1 MNSEAELPCLEGNYV
16 GRSHQGGKDKQALW
30 LAQILGLFLG
40 VDLQASSYE
49 HRFQRLIAEGEAL
62 SVAVEQAALGYLDSK
77 PTRNGKPLTRAERHA
92 AFWSSSFLA
101 DLPAQAWQSEAMM
114 LALAQYM
121 GQERVS
127 NMAMLGNVATVAP
140 DVLVRAVRCSGLVLT
155 QHSPRRTELDRLAVS
170 NPLIAELCKVLDI
183 FDEAHRQRTSAV
195 FMWQSMLE
203 ELSPLEMLCYASLHA
218 FEHWVAARFDK
229 TAPSADAQA
238 NGSQDWDA
246 VNDILLWKLAN
257 CADESTQLTDAVIG
271 TSLARHM
278 SPFLFPS
285 PDGQP
290 ARHDLREAFANLLA
304 AQIELNSFMA
314 QSADAFSYDPSI
326 EFVRVGERLEIN
338 ELEAA
343 ARSAWDRNGRKLV
356 ALHNYWYYRAVD
368 AFVDSGKATR
378 QIGSA
383 RNHELNQLA
392 YVKALRTQLQLT
404 EVYGV
409 NDTVTTEAGDTVPL
423 FQGLLSL
430 ELMNVFYQ
438 RDFLE
443 AFVKHLRST
452 SNWAMALSLLAFNGV
467 RDGNQIRFPLTWSDR
482 EDKVANMVGW
492 TVTAEYPKGNPRHA
506 AAIVDFWTSDWSKL
520 ATQLRDGVAGLKPD
534 LFERPILKMG
544 QTLVQLPWVVGLQ
557 NNSTAAINNLRR
569 LGSRR
574 NEARAETQRIETQ
587 LGAML
592 EKRGFKVLLN
602 WHPPVG
608 PDGNA
613 GEVDVICAR
622 DGMVL
627 VLEVKSTYL
636 RRSQHDAW
644 QHETTTLRRAGLQLQ
659 RKVSAVKMALANE
672 ADMARQL
679 GLETGELAAQLY
691 GWIVDTSIECDH
703 QRFGGF
709 LKVSVE
715 ELMIALR
722 DDRHLLHDPG
732 GMFSQTKSATRTPI
746 GSLYPEG
753 FSACRLIEAVETQS
767 VWADI

>member
-1 MNSEAELPCLEGNYV
+1 M
-16 GRSHQGGKDKQALW
+16 
-30 LAQILGLFLG
+30 
-40 VDLQASSYE
+40 QASSYE
-49 HRFQRLIAEGEAL
+49 QRFQRLIDAGEDL

-77 PTRNGKPLTRAERHA
+77 PLRNGKPLTRAERHA

-101 DLPAQAWQSEAMM
+101 DLHAQAWQSQAMM
-114 LALAQYM
+114 LALAQYL

-127 NMAMLGNVATVAP
+127 NMAMLANVAGVAP
-140 DVLVRAVRCSGLVLT
+140 DVLVRAVRCSGMVLT
-155 QHSPRRTELDRLAVS
+155 QHSPRRTELDLLAS
-170 NPLIAELCKVLDI
+170 SSPLIAELCKVLDI
-183 FDEAHRQRTSAV
+183 FDAAHRQRTSAV
-195 FMWQSMLE
+195 FMWQNRLAK
-203 ELSPLEMLCYASLHA
+203 LSPLELLSYASLHA
-218 FEHWVAARFDK
+218 FEHWVPERFSRAGPSPDAPADMQAA
-229 TAPSADAQA
+229 
-238 NGSQDWDA
+238 WDA

-257 CADESTQLTDAVIG
+257 CADDSTRLTDAVIG
-271 TSLARHM
+271 TSLARHL
-278 SPFLFPS
+278 SPLLFPS

-338 ELEAA
+338 ELDAA
-343 ARSAWDRNGRKLV
+343 ARSAWDRNGRKLA
-356 ALHNYWYYRAVD
+356 ALHTYWHYRAVD
-368 AFVDSGKATR
+368 AFVDSGMATQ
-378 QIGSA
+378 QIGSTE
-383 RNHELNQLA
+383 NHELNQVA
-392 YVKALRTQLQLT
+392 YIKALRTQLQLT

-409 NDTVTTEAGDTVPL
+409 SDAVTTEAGDTVPL
-423 FQGLLSL
+423 FQALLSL
-430 ELMNVFYQ
+430 ELMNVFFQ

-443 AFVKHLRST
+443 TFVKHLRNT
-452 SNWAMALSLLAFNGV
+452 GNWVMALSLLAFNGV

-482 EDKVANMVGW
+482 EDKVAKMVAW

-574 NEARAETQRIETQ
+574 NEVRAETERIENQ

-592 EKRGFKVLLN
+592 EKRGFKVVLN
-602 WHPPVG
+602 WHPPLG

-622 DGMVL
+622 NGTVL
-627 VLEVKSTYL
+627 VLEVKSTYQ
-636 RRSQHDAW
+636 RRSQKDAW
-644 QHETTTLRRAGLQLQ
+644 QHETTTLRRAGQQLQ
-659 RKVSAVKMALANE
+659 RKVAAVQLALTTDSEFASK
-672 ADMARQL
+672 L
-679 GLETGELAAQLY
+679 GLDAGAPATQLH

-709 LKVSVE
+709 LKISLE
-715 ELMIALR
+715 ELLIALR
-722 DDRHLLHDPG
+722 DDRHLLHDPEG
-732 GMFSQTKSATRTPI
+732 IFSQAQSATRTSPE
-746 GSLYPEG
+746 SLYPEG
-753 FSACRLIEAVETQS
+753 FSACRLVEAVETQA
-767 VWADI
+767 VWAGI

>member
-1 MNSEAELPCLEGNYV
+1 LE
-16 GRSHQGGKDKQALW
+16 
-30 LAQILGLFLG
+30 G

-49 HRFQRLIAEGEAL
+49 QRFQRLIDAGEDL
-62 SVAVEQAALGYLDSK
+62 SVAVELAALGYLDSK
-77 PTRNGKPLTRAERHA
+77 PLRNGKPLTRAEGHA

-101 DLPAQAWQSEAMM
+101 DLPAQAWQSQAMM

-121 GQERVS
+121 GQEPVS
-127 NMAMLGNVATVAP
+127 NMTMLANVATVAR
-140 DVLVRAVRCSGLVLT
+140 DVLVRAARCSGLVLNPT
-155 QHSPRRTELDRLAVS
+155 SPRRTELNLLAAS
-170 NPLIAELCKVLDI
+170 NPLIAELCKVLAI
-183 FDEAHRQRTSAV
+183 FDVAYRQRISAV
-195 FMWQSMLE
+195 LIWQSRLAD
-203 ELSPLEMLCYASLHA
+203 LSPLELLSYASLYA
-218 FEHWVAARFDK
+218 FEHWVPVEFGVAVPL
-229 TAPSADAQA
+229 TEEHA
-238 NGSQDWDA
+238 NNGAEWDA

-257 CADESTQLTDAVIG
+257 CADKSTRLTDAVIG
-271 TSLARHM
+271 TSLARHL
-278 SPFLFPS
+278 SPFMFPS

-304 AQIELNSFMA
+304 AQIELNSFVE
-314 QSADAFSYDPSI
+314 QSANAFSYDHSI
-326 EFVRVGERLEIN
+326 EFVRMGERLEIR
-338 ELEAA
+338 EMDEAA
-343 ARSAWDRNGRKLV
+343 RTAWDRNGRKLA

-368 AFVDSGKATR
+368 AFVDSCMPAQ

-383 RNHELNQLA
+383 ENHEFNQLA
-392 YVKALRTQLQLT
+392 YIKALRTQLQLT

-409 NDTVTTEAGDTVPL
+409 SDTVTTEAGETVPL
-423 FQGLLSL
+423 FQALLSL
-430 ELMNVFYQ
+430 ELMNVFFQ

-452 SNWAMALSLLAFNGV
+452 GNWAMALSLLAFNGV

-482 EDKVANMVGW
+482 EDKVAKMVAW
-492 TVTAEYPKGNPRHA
+492 TVTAEYPRGNPRHA

-574 NEARAETQRIETQ
+574 NEVRAETERIENQ

-592 EKRGFKVLLN
+592 EKRGFKVVLN
-602 WHPPVG
+602 WHPPLG

-622 DGMVL
+622 NDTVL
-627 VLEVKSTYL
+627 VLEVKSTYQ
-636 RRSQHDAW
+636 RRSQKDAW
-644 QHETTTLRRAGLQLQ
+644 QHETTTLRRAGQQMQ
-659 RKVSAVKMALANE
+659 RKVAAVQLALATE
-672 ADMARQL
+672 SEFAPKL
-679 GLETGELAAQLY
+679 GLDAGAPATQLH

-709 LKVSVE
+709 LKISLE
-715 ELMIALR
+715 ELLIALR
-722 DDRHLLHDPG
+722 DDRHLLHDPEG
-732 GMFSQTKSATRTPI
+732 IFSQAQSATRTSPE
-746 GSLYPEG
+746 SLYPEG
-753 FSACRLIEAVETQS
+753 FSACRLVEAVETQA
-767 VWADI
+767 VWAGI